1 MNWVEQVVGEFG
13 QRIGLPQL
21 ALDERGSIH
30 LETMDES
37 SLGIFFVSD
46 SPQPE
51 VVVYRSIP
59 ATYLGATHYC
69 AALQSAN
76 FRNPQPWPLQ
86 AACDQ
91 RELIVA
97 MRIPERSFMVSSL
110 ERALEDLGKMLACIV
125 NGN

>member
-1 MNWVEQVVGEFG
+1 MNWVEQVVSEFG

-21 ALDERGSIH
+21 SLDDSGSIH
-30 LETMDES
+30 LETMDQS

-46 SPQPE
+46 APQPE
-51 VVVYRSIP
+51 VVVYRSMS
-59 ATYLGATHYC
+59 ANYLNGTQYR

-110 ERALEDLGKMLACIV
+110 EKALEDLGLLMDRIV
-125 NGN
+125 QGT